1 MITFLCIGKLKNI
14 NFKTLF
20 EDYFRRVKL
29 FHKIDLIEFKDSNK
43 ETESKMV
50 EDYLQNHPGKKYI
63 LLDEKGIQYESTQFS
78 KKIQSYEQNMDDVV
92 FLIAGPTGFTDNFK
106 SKFKDALSLSKA
118 TFPHEMARVMLIEQI
133 YRSFMILNN
142 REYHK

>member
-1 MITFLCIGKLKNI
+1 MITLLCIGKLKNI

-29 FHKIDLIEFKDSNK
+29 FHKIELLEFKDSNK
-43 ETESKMV
+43 EDESKVV
-50 EDYLQNHPGKKYI
+50 EDYIQNHPGKKYI
-63 LLDEKGIQYESTQFS
+63 LLDEKGIQYDSTNFS
-78 KKIQSYEQNMDDVV
+78 KKIQTYEKNMDDVV
-92 FLIAGPTGFTDNFK
+92 FLIAGPTGFTD
-106 SKFKDALSLSKA
+106 KFKAKFNDTFSLSKA